1 MRSSLGTGD
10 EQIIATI
17 LLHEGSTYT
26 NDPDDAGGPTKFG
39 ITLAELTAWRGH
51 PCTAD
56 DVRDL
61 TRDEAATI
69 YRARYLR
76 PFDMVPNPLRINV
89 VDFGVNAGVRRATI
103 TLQEMVGAT
112 VDGWIG
118 AETVRL
124 AQARYTT
131 DWNDLYVGFRLA
143 FYEGLILAKPTQI
156 KFRNGWR
163 SRAFSFLSTKPK
175 ALRRGAR
182 VFPMAKAYL

>member
-26 NDPDDAGGPTKFG
+26 NDPTDAGGPTKYG
-39 ITLAELTAWRGH
+39 ITLAELSAWRGH
-51 PCTAD
+51 SCTAD

-61 TRDEAATI
+61 SRDEAAAI

-76 PFDMVPNPLRINV
+76 PFDMVIDPLRTNV
-89 VDFGVNAGVRRATI
+89 IDFGVNAGVRRATF
-103 TLQEMVGAT
+103 TLQAMVGAT

-124 AQARYTT
+124 TKVRSATA
-131 DWNDLYVGFRLA
+131 WNDLYVGFRLA
-143 FYEGLILAKPTQI
+143 FYEHLIEIKPTQV
-156 KFRNGWR
+156 KFRGGWR
-163 SRAFSFLSTKPK
+163 NRAFSFLSTQPA
-175 ALRRGAR
+175 ALRRAAR
-182 VFPMAKAYL
+182 VLPMAKAYL

>member
-10 EQIIATI
+10 EQVIATI

-26 NDPDDAGGPTKFG
+26 NDPADAGGPTKFG

-51 PCTAD
+51 LCTAD
-56 DVRDL
+56 DVRNL
-61 TRDEAATI
+61 SRDEAAAI
-69 YRARYLR
+69 YRARYIR
-76 PFDMVPNPLRINV
+76 PFDTLTDPLRINV
-89 VDFGVNAGVRRATI
+89 IDFGVNAGVRRATFA
-103 TLQEMVGAT
+103 LQEMVGAT

-118 AETVRL
+118 AQTLKAITTR
-124 AQARYTT
+124 T

-163 SRAFSFLSTKPK
+163 FRAFSFLSTQPK
-175 ALRRGAR
+175 TLRRGAR
-182 VFPMAKAYL
+182 VFPMAK